1 MKLVQPPTRVEAP
14 FITVVIAGYAFGK
27 YSRKVEKVVSP
38 VDGFTKRYIEY
49 FPNFVTSVDVTKVNG
64 TVNTYSINLVYQVR
78 DGDDP
83 NKIDKILSNAS
94 STRRLTISY
103 GDYNLPTFIYK
114 EEEALITKVTQ
125 NLQMESS
132 KITYT
137 ITAVSAVKLATEGSY
152 NFSKKTA
159 KPSDELKRLLREKKY
174 GLQDIFYGMRN
185 YNKVLQLG
193 LIASDD
199 KVVTIQ
205 AKQNISIFD
214 YMAYLVSCM
223 TSLQD
228 STNGI
233 KGRHKYTIAV
243 VDDTTGELAGPY
255 FKVQQIATN
264 IQETNTI
271 GLYEL
276 DIGFPDAQAVTSF
289 SMSTDDSY
297 SILYNYGEK
306 QKQTEYSYK
315 INDRGEYEYVYAP
328 PLLKSKQ
335 LYVPTEQ
342 EKTWWAQVT
351 QYPVQA
357 TVTIKGLLRPAV
369 LMSYVKVTCLFYG
382 RKYNASGMYIITKQ
396 QDRIDENGYR
406 TTLNLVRI
414 GGSSLEN

>member
-1 MKLVQPPTRVEAP
+1 MKLTQTPTRVEAP

-27 YSRKVEKVVSP
+27 YSRRIEKIVSP
-38 VDGFTKRYIEY
+38 VDGFTKQYLEY

-64 TVNTYSINLVYQVR
+64 AVNTYTIQLVYQIR

-94 STRRLTISY
+94 STRKLTISY

-125 NLQMESS
+125 NLAMESS

-137 ITAVSAVKLATEGSY
+137 ITAVSACKLATDGCF
-152 NFSKKTA
+152 NFNKKVA
-159 KPSDELKRLLREKKY
+159 KPSDVLKSLLRDKKY

-185 YNKVLQLG
+185 YSKVLQLG

-199 KVVTIQ
+199 KAVTIN
-205 AKQNISIFD
+205 AKYNISVFD

-228 STNGI
+228 TTVGI

-243 VDDTTGELAGPY
+243 IDDITGELSGPY
-255 FKVQQIATN
+255 FKVQQIANN

-289 SMSTDDSY
+289 QMTTDDSY
-297 SILYNYGEK
+297 SILYDYSEK

-315 INDRGEYEYVYAP
+315 LNDRGEYEYVYAP
-328 PLLKSKQ
+328 SLLKSKQ
-335 LYVPTEQ
+335 YFVPTEQ

-351 QYPVQA
+351 QYPVSA

-382 RKYNASGMYIITKQ
+382 RKYNASGTYIITKQ

-414 GGSSLEN
+414 AGSSLEN